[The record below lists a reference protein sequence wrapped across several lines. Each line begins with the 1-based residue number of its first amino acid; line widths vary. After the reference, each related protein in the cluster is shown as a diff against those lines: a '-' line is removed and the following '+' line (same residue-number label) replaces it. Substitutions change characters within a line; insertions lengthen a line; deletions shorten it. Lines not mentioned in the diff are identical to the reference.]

1 MKTNKQL
8 KVELNRNTKLLLKL
22 IKKISKILDIKIE
35 NDNRTKIK

>member
-8 KVELNRNTKLLLKL
+8 KVELNRKTKLLLKL